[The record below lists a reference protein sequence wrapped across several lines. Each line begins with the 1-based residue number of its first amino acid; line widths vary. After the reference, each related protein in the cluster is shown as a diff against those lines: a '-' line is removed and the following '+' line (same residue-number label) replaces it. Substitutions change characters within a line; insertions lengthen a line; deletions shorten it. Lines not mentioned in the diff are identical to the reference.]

1 MNYLTVCIE
10 QFLQSAWAQNVGWA
24 LLHSLWQI
32 TLIAAL
38 YAVAALTLR
47 KRSASLRYLIGWV
60 AMIAMLVVPVV
71 TFSVL
76 PSPAAPQ
83 EYVEI
88 EIAVGPARTGNPD
101 EPPLI
106 ARAQGDA
113 AFSSP
118 ITNGLYDPDFPSKA
132 SAMFY
137 VEQPT
142 LLKRSTLF
150 IQPWLP
156 TATVVWL
163 LGVLLLSL
171 RPVLGCLRVQTLRSS
186 GLTPLSESN
195 CQLAQQL
202 VDRLGIRHVVQF
214 AQSALVEVP
223 TVIGY
228 LRPMVLLPVSSV
240 TGLTTL
246 ELELILAHELAHI
259 RRHDYALN
267 LIQTVIEALLF
278 YHPAMW
284 WVSSHVRHER
294 ENCCDDVAVAIS
306 GDRVTYIR
314 ALAQMEE
321 HRVAPPALSAS
332 GGSLLMRVRRLLD
345 QPQSEFGYRK
355 SSVWL
360 TALILGV
367 SLTVAAF
374 AGTLSRK
381 ASDPPADV
389 TLAEEDEVSG
399 DENSEFKFVEQVG
412 KKVAKVIR
420 DANLPFVDEKR
431 LKDIETDL
439 VQFIEFKVPYGSL
452 ALGNSI
458 PVSKRKAILSAIEKH
473 GSHHLAIDRY
483 QPGDLRSIN
492 LTYLELPDRLL
503 TLKWKLYQ
511 AIAQARSFN
520 ADKQKKLESQRAWM
534 KTHIQSLPAD
544 KFSTHRAALA
554 DLEERF
560 ADPLCCTLGY
570 PMTDEQFRLFRGEL
584 QKYVSQKRELGHV
597 TTHIVQQSLN
607 SKYRDFGDFQLP
619 FDDRVVGYGAGRF
632 VHLSFESNR
641 QFENSPK
648 VIHDIESSAT
658 VIDATTGNLVT
669 APKKLRENK
678 KFKSW
683 INGQSKGDFGFD
695 DANGGS
701 LFTTRGA
708 KLVKLDVRTWVEA
721 DAIGNDELKALLN
734 GSAAKRTVSLRKYN
748 LNNQP
753 NKNAPYCYVG
763 VLTKEGQIA
772 VAAVESF
779 GGSGPLVRSR
789 VRSTVPSM
797 KSAELS
803 DEEVTISFNR
813 PAHWLVN
820 RDFPKSAEP
829 TCSFRQPD
837 SEVRRTLATMKV
849 RFENNGVPTRQ
860 NVTSEPNPKATV
872 HKTLTIAGEPA
883 RIAAYPI
890 PSTSGEL
897 MTVAFGKG
905 TRSYT
910 LTFVYPT
917 SQRQQYVELALAV
930 SKSIRIRATE
940 GEAVIEDPKNP
951 EWGDQSD
958 GVQLRIHSPKVQ
970 QDQGKWK
977 VQLKTDIRANKER
990 VLPNYG
996 APLDAYVLQ
1005 WNGKWYR
1012 PANDNANLAA
1022 SMKPSYATQRDSMHT
1037 VIHAAG
1043 WVDKS
1048 TGEPMPTLSPG
1059 QHKLRIALPLHDG
1072 PKGEAEKP
1080 RRAVSNE
1087 IEVEIVAVQPDHT
1100 LRIGGKYAQRGTV
1113 FGKVEGNVGS
1123 YSVTLEHELWK
1134 YNLGALPNIVVKS
1147 GETFEF
1153 TNVPVGECTVTA
1165 NPVLVINDI
1174 KRERTYLSKT
1184 VEVKDGQTASAD
1196 LVSTEIEVEAKK
1208 RFIGKWVGGGAL
1220 MPVHH
1225 TFDADGS
1232 YEQRIADDLPEKGT
1246 WRLENDRLI
1255 RQIET
1260 QESTSKQIKWEDPNF
1275 FYIIEENGKTSGYH
1289 RVNLSTGK
1297 VILTKATRHVK
1308 VIDASS
1314 ESQPHSLA
1322 SDKPSEGSVESA
1334 VSKPLWHSSYR
1345 QHARQLADDAKKY
1358 LSDDRTGHIIDF
1370 ALFSPDGYEPDLKIE
1385 VTANGTPTKI
1395 DPDTLPP
1402 KNATAHETFTVGGN
1416 VARLTARRLPADAG
1430 KPAIAEEA
1438 TIEMIYGTKSIKLT
1452 LDFPIAA
1459 RDYYLALFKA
1469 FAQSL
1474 KPTNTENDSAA
1485 APPAELSARETVTQ
1499 FLKQLAEGKKTING
1513 KRGSWDHAK
1522 AYTTS
1527 GDAWTEIAGIN
1538 KWSDELVKLA
1548 ENQAFRPIASL
1559 GTADRVIVLASTTRE
1574 KIATDE
1580 APKVGL
1586 FDLVKKDARWLI
1598 EKMAIHQ
1605 NEAAWHTVDGFT
1617 RNDDV
1622 RWEVTRADVIGEF
1635 HFNML
1640 TCKGPVTLAEDGTW
1654 KAYLSST
1661 RLITGTW
1668 RLEGDVLVR
1677 ESIGEYTGKL
1687 ITRSRIVGFFN
1698 GGFTAKNLKSEGDKV
1713 INEDLRGSVYYRTPN
1728 PPILGED
1735 KPAQEGDAEV
1745 VQPTSDKR
1753 NAARAKN
1760 GGKPLKK
1767 DEALPG
1773 QIESGWK
1780 SVTIDDWQELFEFR
1794 VNKNQSV
1801 FGTKTFKSDAN
1812 LAIGTFLDIGTVAN
1826 EHGFTHLRVI
1836 QTTPAKQFPQ
1846 LNIEIQAAKKGIGEV
1861 FVVEFY
1867 AKKPADSDDVM
1878 EVASLVKIAGPDRF
1892 EKKKKSHELSEKM
1905 KARYGNRYAVYEMH
1919 PNDLR
1924 KGKRIHLRAYLTKG
1938 KVKKPLGSTSLGP
1951 ESYRDHSRLAVAIV
1965 DGKAVIERWG
1975 SEGYTGNAWD
1985 LKDDLNKECQALNSE
2000 TDWPEF
2006 RVENKG
2012 TSQEIARNNNGWK
2025 LMVEFWEFTP
2035 KGAKK
2040 ATEKRAEPQ
2049 HQQPENS
2056 SNEVG
2061 DKSGRTTANSFAAL
2075 NTAWQNKE
2083 TETLAYAPEQTLSI
2097 STAKQYMDLTTGVFY
2112 SAPPEVIR
2120 AGEEA
2125 CDTWAKKKGYHLKWT
2140 AGRAAGF
2147 STFDIHAFD
2156 KLIGSTT
2163 VDVGPKSNWA
2173 RKPTPREFMQSIY
2186 DTNWGLMRFDMG
2198 NQKTHMEAAKN
2209 STLSVNP
2216 GKDFPL
2222 TLIFSNEDVTGILRL
2237 ENYNAKTNEMRLTIR
2252 RLMVRPSDDD
2262 AEETRTKE
2270 VVIDVSENGEVSVSG
2285 KVIDVQ
2291 GLTKLIEQI
2300 LDSHEDAIQV
2310 FIKSNADTKYEHMT
2324 KALEAVKNGPGIDS
2338 SRVNVS
2344 LSVRTSKE
2352 QSSKLAKVLA
2362 DLSLTSIAE
2371 WVTDA
2376 NDIWPKGK
2384 SLLKFVTDHFP
2395 ELKFI
2400 RSEMEVADFL
2410 KSLREVSQTIE
2421 SRKAAPYELFAWKI
2435 RDSEFYAVFAGGKL
2449 RAVTRQEKQVNP
2461 ANRMARPTDE
2471 DARAKFLAIE
2481 RIARLPDE
2489 QQADQLARLY
2499 RELSPAYMNWFVEGI
2514 LSSHPRNILQPK
2526 SGPYD
2531 GNTQRWG
2538 KQLADAASTMTS
2550 EQVADQLQANLWIN
2564 VASRARA
2571 IYVFQRHPE
2580 ATAALIAS
2588 DLDSLDRPAVDRAG
2602 QAISALNLRSFTS
2615 RLVKLFIEHEELSEP
2630 IYRTL
2635 LFANAPEC
2643 ASPLLEQ
2650 VKKDPSFLI
2659 RCSGIFQGPL
2669 NGKPAD
2675 PTLLVLLNSPDAE
2688 IKFAAAT
2695 ALVECRDEKLA
2706 APIVQLASDDEARFR
2721 QVAAEMAVKL
2731 PDDTFMTTR
2740 AKLMPLLKDANGP
2753 VKMAALRCFSQ
2764 QHDLAAGPVIL
2775 EMLKE
2780 EAGLVQDKVT
2790 VMQALSNLAGTN
2802 FNYDMHNWGTGKINT
2817 RSIEEIENWF
2827 NQASQSR

>member
-1 MNYLTVCIE
+1 MNSLTVFID
-10 QFLQSAWAQNVGWA
+10 QLFQGAWTQSVGWA

-38 YAVAALTLR
+38 YAVAAVALR
-47 KRSASLRYLIGWV
+47 KRSASLRYIVGCV
-60 AMIAMLVVPVV
+60 AMAGMLIVPMA
-71 TFSVL
+71 TFFVL
-76 PSPAAPQ
+76 PSPLGLP
-83 EYVEI
+83 EPIEI
-88 EIAVGPARTGNPD
+88 EILVGPTRTGNPD
-101 EPPLI
+101 ESPLF
-106 ARAQGDA
+106 ADA
-113 AFSSP
+113 LGEAATSPP
-118 ITNGLYDPDFPSKA
+118 ITNSLGDPDFTSNA
-132 SAMFY
+132 SDLIY
-137 VEQPT
+137 GEQPS
-142 LLKRSTLF
+142 LLERVTQF
-150 IQPWLP
+150 VQPWLP
-156 TATVVWL
+156 TATVAWL
-163 LGVLLLSL
+163 FGVLLLSL
-171 RPVLGCLRVQTLRSS
+171 RPVLGCLRVQTLRSN
-186 GLTPLSESN
+186 GLTPLAESH

-202 VDRLGIRHVVQF
+202 VDRLGIGHVVQF

-228 LRPMVLLPVSSV
+228 LRPIVLLPVSSV
-240 TGLTTL
+240 TGLTTV

-259 RRHDYALN
+259 RRHDYAVN

-294 ENCCDDVAVAIS
+294 ENCCDDVAVATS
-306 GDRVTYIR
+306 GDRATYIR
-314 ALAQMEE
+314 ALAQLEE
-321 HRVAPPALSAS
+321 HRVAPPALSAT

-367 SLTVAAF
+367 SVTVAAF
-374 AGTLSRK
+374 AGSLSER
-381 ASDPPADV
+381 ASDTHGTELAELTPAQSLEIAEWAEQVHNGKMTQENFASRLKAIGPESVRALIPLMADGETDQVAMNAFTPFLDQSKVQLYLESVLDELPALLHRPANVSHCCLTLLGKYPENLETTSREADNVARCVKFLKVNPYAAISTLGAIGGKNAYDELIAAFETMPMDRWTNIANSLEQIGNPSAIPELQHRLRDDELPLGYVRSFTSAIYSLSGGSKTNSSFQQGVRFKYPYARNTKSFTVSDVRSHFISLPKVDASTEDDRSKIWKAFSDKTPGPGFTIDGNEIVLFHGLRALPFTSDNPQAVENRDKWICETPAEEFITRFNQPGTTDRVLIPADGLLLTIDPEQ
-389 TLAEEDEVSG
+389 TLHLLKLTKTTEDFEYNVNFLRRLPLKSPSVNDDVSG
-399 DENSEFKFVEQVG
+399 ELNFEEQVG
-412 KKVAKVIR
+412 QAVAQAIR
-420 DANLPFVDEKR
+420 QAELPFIDETK
-431 LKDIETDL
+431 LADIEADFARFMSSKIPFGTYKL
-439 VQFIEFKVPYGSL
+439 GS
-452 ALGNSI
+452 SI
-458 PVSKRKAILSAIEKH
+458 PAEQRKAILSAIEQH
-473 GSHHLAIDRY
+473 GAQHLGIDRY
-483 QPGDLRSIN
+483 RPSDLRSIN
-492 LTYLELPDRLL
+492 GAYLGLPDRLL

-511 AIAQARSFN
+511 AIIHARALE
-520 ADKQKKLESQRAWM
+520 ADKQARLEAQRSWM
-534 KTHIQSLPAD
+534 KEHIRSLTDYGFTTHQ
-544 KFSTHRAALA
+544 TALSA
-554 DLEERF
+554 LEERL

-597 TTHIVQQSLN
+597 TTHIMQQSLN

-619 FDDRVVGYGAGRF
+619 FNDRVVGYGAGRF

-641 QFENSPK
+641 PFESSTK
-648 VIHDIESSAT
+648 AIADIESSGT
-658 VIDATTGNLVT
+658 VIDATTGDLVT

-678 KFKSW
+678 EFESW

-701 LFTTRGA
+701 LSTTRGA

-763 VLTKEGQIA
+763 VLTKEGRIA
-772 VAAVESF
+772 VVAVESF
-779 GGSGPLVRSR
+779 SGSGPLVRSR

-803 DEEVTISFNR
+803 DEEVTITFNR

-820 RDFPKSAEP
+820 RDFPKSTEP

-860 NVTSEPNPKATV
+860 NVISEPNPKATV

-883 RIAAYPI
+883 RITAYPI

-951 EWGDQSD
+951 EWGDPSD
-958 GVQLRIHSPKVQ
+958 GVQLRIHSPEVQ
-970 QDQGKWK
+970 QDRGKWK

-996 APLDAYVLQ
+996 APIDAYVIQ

-1022 SMKPSYATQRDSMHT
+1022 NMKPSNATQRDSMPT
-1037 VIHAAG
+1037 VINAAG
-1043 WVDKS
+1043 WIEES
-1048 TGEPMPTLSPG
+1048 TGKPMSALSPG

-1072 PKGEAEKP
+1072 PKDKAEKP
-1080 RRAVSNE
+1080 QRAVSNE

-1100 LRIGGKYAQRGTV
+1100 LRIGGKHAQGGTV

-1134 YNLGALPNIVVKS
+1134 NKLGALPNIVVKS

-1153 TNVPVGECTVTA
+1153 TNVPVGECTVAA

-1174 KRERTYLSKT
+1174 KRERTHLSKT

-1196 LVSTEIEVEAKK
+1196 LVSGEIEVEAKK
-1208 RFIGKWVGGGAL
+1208 RLIGMWVGGGAL

-1232 YEQRIADDLPEKGT
+1232 YEKRIADDLPEKGT

-1260 QESTSKQIKWEDPNF
+1260 QESTSKQIKWIDPNF
-1275 FYIIEENGKTSGYH
+1275 FRVIDKNGKTSGYH
-1289 RVNLSTGK
+1289 RVDETTGK
-1297 VILTKATRHVK
+1297 VILTEATRNVK
-1308 VIDASS
+1308 VIDAAS

-1322 SDKPSEGSVESA
+1322 SDKPSEGSIESA
-1334 VSKPLWHSSYR
+1334 VSKPPWHSSYR
-1345 QHARQLADDAKKY
+1345 QHARQLAGDAKKY
-1358 LSDDRTGHIIDF
+1358 LSNDRTGHIIDF
-1370 ALFSPDGYEPDLKIE
+1370 ALFSILPDGYEPDLKIE
-1385 VTANGTPTKI
+1385 VTGNGTPTKI
-1395 DPDTLPP
+1395 DPDTVPP

-1416 VARLTARRLPADAG
+1416 VARLTVRRLPADAG

-1438 TIEMIYGTKSIKLT
+1438 TIEMIYGTKSIELT

-1474 KPTNTENDSAA
+1474 KPTNTKNDSAA
-1485 APPAELSARETVTQ
+1485 SPPAELSARETVTQ
-1499 FLKQLAEGKKTING
+1499 FLKQLAEGKKKSNG

-1559 GTADRVIVLASTTRE
+1559 GTAERMMVLASTTRE

-1586 FDLVKKDARWLI
+1586 FDLVKKDDRWLI

-1654 KAYLSST
+1654 KAYLSSK
-1661 RLITGTW
+1661 RMITGTW

-1713 INEDLRGSVYYRTPN
+1713 INEDLGGSVYYRTPI

-1735 KPAQEGDAEV
+1735 KPAQEGDADV
-1745 VQPTSDKR
+1745 VQPISDKQ
-1753 NAARAKN
+1753 NTTTAKN
-1760 GGKPLKK
+1760 GEKPLNK
-1767 DEALPG
+1767 EVALPG

-1836 QTTPAKQFPQ
+1836 QTTPAKQFPR
-1846 LNIEIQAAKKGIGEV
+1846 LNIAIQAAEKGIGEM

-1919 PNDLR
+1919 PSDLR
-1924 KGKRIHLRAYLTKG
+1924 KGKRIHLGVYLTKG

-2000 TDWPEF
+2000 TDWPGF
-2006 RVENKG
+2006 RVETLK
-2012 TSQEIARNNNGWK
+2012 TKVR
-2025 LMVEFWEFTP
+2025 L
-2035 KGAKK
+2035 KK
-2040 ATEKRAEPQ
+2040 
-2049 HQQPENS
+2049 
-2056 SNEVG
+2056 
-2061 DKSGRTTANSFAAL
+2061 
-2075 NTAWQNKE
+2075 
-2083 TETLAYAPEQTLSI
+2083 
-2097 STAKQYMDLTTGVFY
+2097 
-2112 SAPPEVIR
+2112 
-2120 AGEEA
+2120 
-2125 CDTWAKKKGYHLKWT
+2125 
-2140 AGRAAGF
+2140 
-2147 STFDIHAFD
+2147 
-2156 KLIGSTT
+2156 
-2163 VDVGPKSNWA
+2163 
-2173 RKPTPREFMQSIY
+2173 
-2186 DTNWGLMRFDMG
+2186 
-2198 NQKTHMEAAKN
+2198 
-2209 STLSVNP
+2209 
-2216 GKDFPL
+2216 
-2222 TLIFSNEDVTGILRL
+2222 
-2237 ENYNAKTNEMRLTIR
+2237 
-2252 RLMVRPSDDD
+2252 
-2262 AEETRTKE
+2262 
-2270 VVIDVSENGEVSVSG
+2270 
-2285 KVIDVQ
+2285 
-2291 GLTKLIEQI
+2291 
-2300 LDSHEDAIQV
+2300 
-2310 FIKSNADTKYEHMT
+2310 
-2324 KALEAVKNGPGIDS
+2324 
-2338 SRVNVS
+2338 
-2344 LSVRTSKE
+2344 
-2352 QSSKLAKVLA
+2352 
-2362 DLSLTSIAE
+2362 
-2371 WVTDA
+2371 
-2376 NDIWPKGK
+2376 
-2384 SLLKFVTDHFP
+2384 
-2395 ELKFI
+2395 
-2400 RSEMEVADFL
+2400 
-2410 KSLREVSQTIE
+2410 
-2421 SRKAAPYELFAWKI
+2421 
-2435 RDSEFYAVFAGGKL
+2435 
-2449 RAVTRQEKQVNP
+2449 
-2461 ANRMARPTDE
+2461 
-2471 DARAKFLAIE
+2471 
-2481 RIARLPDE
+2481 
-2489 QQADQLARLY
+2489 
-2499 RELSPAYMNWFVEGI
+2499 SPATTMA
-2514 LSSHPRNILQPK
+2514 
-2526 SGPYD
+2526 
-2531 GNTQRWG
+2531 GN
-2538 KQLADAASTMTS
+2538 
-2550 EQVADQLQANLWIN
+2550 
-2564 VASRARA
+2564 
-2571 IYVFQRHPE
+2571 
-2580 ATAALIAS
+2580 
-2588 DLDSLDRPAVDRAG
+2588 
-2602 QAISALNLRSFTS
+2602 
-2615 RLVKLFIEHEELSEP
+2615 
-2630 IYRTL
+2630 
-2635 LFANAPEC
+2635 
-2643 ASPLLEQ
+2643 
-2650 VKKDPSFLI
+2650 
-2659 RCSGIFQGPL
+2659 
-2669 NGKPAD
+2669 
-2675 PTLLVLLNSPDAE
+2675 
-2688 IKFAAAT
+2688 
-2695 ALVECRDEKLA
+2695 
-2706 APIVQLASDDEARFR
+2706 
-2721 QVAAEMAVKL
+2721 
-2731 PDDTFMTTR
+2731 
-2740 AKLMPLLKDANGP
+2740 
-2753 VKMAALRCFSQ
+2753 
-2764 QHDLAAGPVIL
+2764 
-2775 EMLKE
+2775 
-2780 EAGLVQDKVT
+2780 
-2790 VMQALSNLAGTN
+2790 
-2802 FNYDMHNWGTGKINT
+2802 
-2817 RSIEEIENWF
+2817 
-2827 NQASQSR
+2827 